1 VETHMIVRLV
11 LGLLITVVALAIA
24 GRRVFFL
31 YRMIA
36 AGQPSPGRLDDWPRR
51 LLGQVVEV
59 FGQARLLKWNVPG
72 IAHFFVFWGFIILTF
87 TIIEAFG
94 ALFDADFHIPLIG
107 RSPVLGFLEDFF
119 GVAVLLGLIAF
130 AVIRLR
136 AKPEAIGRDSRFY
149 GSHTTAAWVVLGM
162 IFLVILTLFGIRAA
176 QLNTGVS
183 PWQETPRAPFFSYL
197 LSLPLEPLGETVNE
211 RIEDVM
217 VIGQIAVV
225 MGFLV
230 MVTYSKHLH
239 IFVAPINVL
248 TKRDPDG
255 VALGPLL
262 PMMSKGKVIDL
273 EEADPDED
281 TFGVGKVED
290 FKWTAM
296 LDMATCT
303 ECGRCQSQCPAW
315 NTGKPLSPK
324 LVIMN
329 LRDHLFA
336 KAPYILGSQTA
347 PEDHV
352 PNLSPPGAQDED
364 KHAVPESGY
373 ERVMGTNHDQAVRPL
388 VGTLEEGGV
397 IDPDV
402 LWSCTTCGA
411 CVEQCPVDIEHVDHI
426 LDMRRYQVLI
436 ESAFP
441 SEAGVMLRNLE
452 NAGNPWGLNNK
463 ARTDWMEGL
472 PFEVRVVDG
481 EIPDEVEYL
490 FWVGCAGALEDRSKK
505 VTRAV
510 AELLHTAGV
519 EFAVLGAAETC
530 NGDPARRL
538 GNEFV
543 FQMLAAENVETLN
556 GVGATRENDVKIVAT
571 CPHCFNTLANEYPQL
586 GGHYD
591 VVHHTQLLS
600 SLLAAGH
607 LVPISPVDEKVT
619 YHDPCYLGR
628 HNKVYTP
635 PREILDAINGLA
647 SQEMPRCKERGFC
660 CGAGGARMW
669 MEEKIGKAINVERT
683 DEALALDPDIVSTA
697 CPFCMVMLSD
707 AVTAKQQSGEAKDAV
722 QVLDVSQI
730 LARSLVAREPALVG
744 GGDEQQAA
752 DEPVPIIP
760 LAPTGLAGA
769 GAMVPEAVLSPLPVA
784 PAPPA
789 QTGPVEQRGENVV
802 TPDVGVEA
810 PKPVA
815 ETPEATAQVD
825 YPQLAQSDGAPSGRM
840 VDDPASS
847 GRTVEGSPEQT
858 TPTPPPPVDQAPART
873 PEGHGP
879 TPGQGPAR
887 STGTPGNAPGGDTE
901 GQGPGNP
908 RPPEPRP

>member
-1 VETHMIVRLV
+1 MESHMVVRLV
-11 LGLLITVVALAIA
+11 LGLLITAVALAIA
-24 GRRVFFL
+24 SRRVLFL
-31 YRMIA
+31 YRLIA
-36 AGQPSPGRLDDWPRR
+36 AGQPSPGRLDGWPRR
-51 LLGQVVEV
+51 LAAEVVEV
-59 FGQARLLKWNVPG
+59 FGQVRLLKWNVPG
-72 IAHFFVFWGFIILTF
+72 LAHFFVFWGFLVLTF
-87 TIIEAFG
+87 TIIEAYG
-94 ALFDADFHIPLIG
+94 AIFDADFHLPLIG
-107 RSPVLGFLEDFF
+107 RSRALGFFEDFF

-130 AVIRLR
+130 SVIRLR
-136 AKPEAIGRDSRFY
+136 SKPQVIGRDSRFY
-149 GSHTTAAWVVLGM
+149 GSHTGAAWVVLGM
-162 IFLVILTLFGIRAA
+162 ICLVVVTLFGIRAA

-183 PWQETPRAPFFSYL
+183 PWQDTPAAPFFSYL
-197 LSLPLEPLGETVNE
+197 LSLGLEPLGETVNA
-211 RIEDVM
+211 RLEDVM
-217 VIGQIAVV
+217 VLSQIAVV

-239 IFVAPINVL
+239 IFVAPINVI

-262 PMMSKGKVIDL
+262 PMMSKGKVLDL

-290 FKWTAM
+290 FRWTAM

-324 LVIMN
+324 LLIMN

-336 KAPYILGSQTA
+336 KAPYILGSQSA
-347 PEDHV
+347 PEEHV
-352 PNLSPPGAQDED
+352 PDFHDAGTDSG
-364 KHAVPESGY
+364 HAVPESGY
-373 ERVMGTNHDQAVRPL
+373 ERVIGTNPDQAVRPL
-388 VGTLEEGGV
+388 VGTAAQGGV

-452 NAGNPWGLNNK
+452 NTGNPWGLNNK
-463 ARTDWMEGL
+463 AREDWTEGL
-472 PFEVRVVDG
+472 SFDVRIVDG
-481 EIPDEVEYL
+481 KIPEEVEYL

-519 EFAVLGAAETC
+519 EFAVLGRGETC
-530 NGDPARRL
+530 TGDPARRL

-543 FQMLAAENVETLN
+543 FQTLAQQNVETLDEA
-556 GVGATRENDVKIVAT
+556 GATADKHVKIVAT
-571 CPHCFNTLANEYPQL
+571 CPHCFNTIANEYPQL

-591 VVHHTQLLS
+591 VVHHTQLLG
-600 SLLAAGH
+600 SLIADGH
-607 LVPISPVDEKVT
+607 LVPVTPVDEKVT

-635 PREILDAINGLA
+635 PREILAAIAGLS

-669 MEEKIGKAINVERT
+669 MEEKIGKSINVERT

-707 AVTAKQQSGEAKDAV
+707 AVTAKQQAGDARDGV

-730 LARSLVAREPALVG
+730 LARSLVARQPASVG
-744 GGDEQQAA
+744 AA
-752 DEPVPIIP
+752 GS
-760 LAPTGLAGA
+760 A
-769 GAMVPEAVLSPLPVA
+769 
-784 PAPPA
+784 
-789 QTGPVEQRGENVV
+789 QRGDNVV
-802 TPDVGVEA
+802 TPDVTVEA
-810 PKPVA
+810 PKPVGA
-815 ETPEATAQVD
+815 TPEDTAQAD
-825 YPQLAQSDGAPSGRM
+825 YPQLAQSAGVGEVTST
-840 VDDPASS
+840 DDPASS
-847 GRTVEGSPEQT
+847 GVTLSGGSPEPA
-858 TPTPPPPVDQAPART
+858 TPTPAPAADQAPERT
-873 PEGHGP
+873 EPGHGP
-879 TPGQGPAR
+879 TPGDGPAH
-887 STGTPGNAPGGDTE
+887 STGTAGDAPGGASE
-901 GQGPGNP
+901 GQGPGEL
-908 RPPEPRP
+908 RPPEPAAE